1 MAEKKRLTKRVSGLI
16 LILAGVALLIFLAFS
31 LELWATFAL
40 IAIELLVL
48 TAIDIGFQYLRAA
61 RDEEKKD
68 DKKQKKKKSCW
79 QYLMAI
85 LSLLVTVAVWACAVG
100 ISSFSIHYSI
110 MMFLLGLISLSVAV
124 NVNIDAGNRL
134 PVP

>member
-1 MAEKKRLTKRVSGLI
+1 MTEKKRLTKRVSGLI
-16 LILAGVALLIFLAFS
+16 LILVGVVLLVFLAFS
-31 LELWATFAL
+31 LELWTTFAL

-61 RDEEKKD
+61 RSEENKD
-68 DKKQKKKKSCW
+68 DKKHNKKKSCW

-85 LSLLVTVAVWACAVG
+85 LGLLVTVAVWACAVG
-100 ISSFSIHYSI
+100 ISSISIHYSI

-124 NVNIDAGNRL
+124 NMNIDAGNRM